1 MRQTHESPG
10 MKKLLLLT
18 LLAYAAPAAAGP
30 IDGTVMN
37 GTTGKPQPNA
47 TVTLYKVGA
56 NGPESLE
63 SVKTDAEG
71 KFVLTTDIPGPRLIQ
86 AAYDGVTYNHM
97 VPPGTPSTGIMIP
110 VFKSIAQ
117 PGAARVDQHM
127 LLLEPT
133 TDNRIAVSEGYIW
146 ENNGKT
152 TFNDPERGTLRFY
165 LPAAAQGQVLVNVV
179 APQGMPIRRAPDKTE
194 TPDVYK
200 LDFPIKPGQSQVQI
214 SYSMPFT
221 SPGEFDSKI
230 FYKGGPTRVIVPPSV
245 TVQGT
250 GLQDM
255 GTSPAPLN
263 AKLYSTDSPDIKVQL
278 TGTGTLKGDAPE
290 AGGDDQ
296 GGGQIAQIMPKL
308 YLSGDPNGGF
318 PGAFNSVKWILL
330 TAFGVLA
337 LGFALLYRASPVVQ
351 IPVEQVKAKQ
361 VKTSHG
367 RGPG

>member
-1 MRQTHESPG
+1 MRKAHEGAG
-10 MKKLLLLT
+10 MKLLLLT
-18 LLAYAAPAAAGP
+18 LIAAGAYAAP

-47 TVTLYKVGA
+47 TVTLYKVGQ

-63 SVKTDAEG
+63 SVKTDAQG

-110 VFKSIAQ
+110 VYKSIAQ

-133 TDNRIAVSEGYIW
+133 PDNRIAVSEGYIW

-165 LPAAAQGQVLVNVV
+165 IPAAAKDQVMVNVV

-194 TPDVYK
+194 TPNVYK

-221 SPGEFDSKI
+221 SPGEFSSKI
-230 FYKGGPTRVIVPPSV
+230 YQGGPTRIIVPPGV

-250 GLQDM
+250 GLKDM
-255 GTSPAPLN
+255 GVSPAPIN
-263 AKLYSTDSPDIKVQL
+263 AKIFSTDSPDIRLQV
-278 TGTGTLKGDAPE
+278 TGTGTLKGDTPD
-290 AGGDDQ
+290 AGGGGSDPS
-296 GGGQIAQIMPKL
+296 GGQIAQIMPKL
-308 YLSGDPNGGF
+308 YRSGDPNGGF
-318 PGAFNSVKWILL
+318 PGAFNSVKWIVL
-330 TAFGVLA
+330 TAFGVLG
-337 LGFALLYRASPVVQ
+337 LGFALLYRASPVEQV
-351 IPVEQVKAKQ
+351 PVKQVKAK
-361 VKTSHG
+361 SGGG
-367 RGPG
+367 RG